1 MPLESISLQWSCI
14 YGKRPLIFIFFSI
27 HFLPI
32 ISLPEW
38 HWWTWSPCLSRDRGH
53 RPLNHPVLRC
63 RLLPLGMDD
72 VVGVCCSLCGPMQE
86 GQWQELL
93 LSSLHSPSFLFL
105 PHVFPR
111 ECRDGGSP
119 ILGVPSRGR
128 RGRGLPATMVHGGL
142 VSLPWHGEGGLTMV
156 RWPPIGD
163 WWRVRLG

>member
-63 RLLPLGMDD
+63 RRLSLGMDN
-72 VVGVCCSLCGPMQE
+72 VVGVYCSLCGPMQE

-93 LSSLHSPSFLFL
+93 LSSLHSPSFS
-105 PHVFPR
+105 HRSSAVST
-111 ECRDGGSP
+111 GT
-119 ILGVPSRGR
+119 RGR
-128 RGRGLPATMVHGGL
+128 WCCGCHREAGTGVDSRPLYMVHGGL
-142 VSLPWHGEGGLTMV
+142 VSLPWHGEGGLT
-156 RWPPIGD
+156 RARRPPVGE
-163 WWRVRLG
+163 WWHARLG